1 MSIISRLKTAKANM
15 LTQYIKILHMNS
27 RDLLNKMKWH
37 DDYDF
42 DRVKIYYISRG
53 AEGGI
58 SSVSGSNVREL
69 ERHFFVT
76 RDGEIPYHRITKI
89 EYGEEVVFGI

>member
-1 MSIISRLKTAKANM
+1 
-15 LTQYIKILHMNS
+15 MNS

-42 DRVKIYYISRG
+42 SRVRIYYTSRG
-53 AEGGI
+53 SIGDI
-58 SSVSGSNVREL
+58 LSVSGSEVRKL
-69 ERHFFVT
+69 EKYFFVT
-76 RDGEIPYHRITKI
+76 EEGVIPYHRITKI